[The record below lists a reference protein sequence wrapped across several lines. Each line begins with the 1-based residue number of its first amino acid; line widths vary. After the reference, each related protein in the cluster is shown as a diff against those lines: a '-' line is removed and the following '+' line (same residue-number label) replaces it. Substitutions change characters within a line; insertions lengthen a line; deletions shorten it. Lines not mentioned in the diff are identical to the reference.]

1 MRLFVSGD
9 MQTETSITLTHS
21 VLGAMSKSLATLC
34 TQPLIVAKVGLQSR
48 PPPARMGKPF
58 KSFPEVMRFIVK
70 NEGLLG
76 LFKGIAPQLMKGI
89 LVQGILMMTKERVE
103 LMFVILFRYVRKIRQ
118 EQLAKVTAIAAE
130 QARKV
135 APALVK

>member
-1 MRLFVSGD
+1 
-9 MQTETSITLTHS
+9 
-21 VLGAMSKSLATLC
+21 
-34 TQPLIVAKVGLQSR
+34 
-48 PPPARMGKPF
+48 MGKPF